1 MKNYIFSQK
10 REAVN
15 QTFKKLLDFSF
26 SDDFLLLRDND
37 KFDEYRTKREVATSA
52 LNGLKQ
58 YYTSD
63 VQHSQID
70 KISALLQEKENLLF
84 GVIITEK

>member
-1 MKNYIFSQK
+1 MKNYIFRQK

-37 KFDEYRTKREVATSA
+37 KFDEYRIKREVATSA
-52 LNGLKQ
+52 LSGLKQ